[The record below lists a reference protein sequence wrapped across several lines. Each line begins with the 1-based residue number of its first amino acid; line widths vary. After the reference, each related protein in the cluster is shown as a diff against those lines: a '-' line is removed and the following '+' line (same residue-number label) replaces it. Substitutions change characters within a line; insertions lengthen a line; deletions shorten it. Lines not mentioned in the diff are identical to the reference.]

1 MEINYTKSPSE
12 SIDQYNSRVAS
23 ETAARDAAAGTKAA
37 VPAASPALGDNLTT
51 NTFFNAVRDKLMGLS
66 GAISSEDTNIEKK
79 IREAVTSSQAGN
91 AASAAAITSAYDRQ
105 IGDAKTVGANEV
117 ASYAESQRGFGINT
131 AAARAVSDAA
141 EKRVKDLEQ
150 RKQELILQG
159 DAATA
164 GQVSGLIM
172 KELEFEQ
179 QARIQTFSNLLN
191 IGNFGINALE
201 AQLKTAQATA
211 IQASDVETFTDANGN
226 VTAKNKVTGKTLWT
240 AKVGRSGSATP
251 NIQVQPIADPTT
263 GNVQYFEQTNKDT
276 GKIEYRDVSG
286 NLVDPAKVQIG
297 KKADPMDV
305 LINGILGDMADE
317 MLK

>member
-1 MEINYTKSPSE
+1 MAINYTKSPTE
-12 SIDQYNSRVAS
+12 SIDQYNTRI
-23 ETAARDAAAGTKAA
+23 AAERAAAGTEI
-37 VPAASPALGDNLTT
+37 PATSTTT
-51 NTFFNAVRDKLMGLS
+51 NPDTFLNTLKNKLMS
-66 GAISSEDTNIEKK
+66 QAGAISSEDTNIEKK
-79 IREAVTSSQAGN
+79 IQEAVTSVKSGN

-105 IGDAKTVGANEV
+105 ISDATVQGNNDKA
-117 ASYAESQRGFGINT
+117 AFAESQRGFGVNT
-131 AAARAVSDAA
+131 AAAKAVSDAA

-251 NIQVQPIADPTT
+251 NIQVRPIADPIT
-263 GNVQYFEQTNKDT
+263 GHVQYFEQINKDT
-276 GKIEYRDVSG
+276 GKTEYRDVSG
-286 NLVDPAKVQIG
+286 NLADPAKVQIA
-297 KKADPMDV
+297 KAADV
-305 LINGILGDMADE
+305 YDVILDEAAREFVGDMMD
-317 MLK
+317 

>member
-1 MEINYTKSPSE
+1 MVINYTKSPTE
-12 SIDQYNSRVAS
+12 SIDQYNTRI
-23 ETAARDAAAGTKAA
+23 AAERAAAGTEI
-37 VPAASPALGDNLTT
+37 PATSTTT
-51 NTFFNAVRDKLMGLS
+51 NPDTFLNTLKDKLMS
-66 GAISSEDTNIEKK
+66 QAGAISSEDTNIEKK
-79 IREAVTSSQAGN
+79 IQEAVTSVKSGN
-91 AASAAAITSAYDRQ
+91 TASAAAITSAYDRQ
-105 IGDAKTVGANEV
+105 ISDATVQGNNDKA
-117 ASYAESQRGFGINT
+117 AFAESQRGFGVNT

-159 DAATA
+159 DAAAA

-201 AQLKTAQATA
+201 AQLKTSQVTA

-251 NIQVQPIADPTT
+251 NIQVQPIADPIT

-286 NLVDPAKVQIG
+286 NLVDPANVQIG